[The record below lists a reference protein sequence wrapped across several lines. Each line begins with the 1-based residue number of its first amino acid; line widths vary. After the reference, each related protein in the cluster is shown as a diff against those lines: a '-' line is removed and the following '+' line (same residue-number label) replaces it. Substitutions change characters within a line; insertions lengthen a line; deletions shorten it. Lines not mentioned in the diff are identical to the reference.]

1 MRKKIRAKTGLSYE
15 RGPKGPCLVVFK
27 GNEVIRHLLTSREV
41 YALATTMLG
50 ELARI
55 GKIYE

>member
-1 MRKKIRAKTGLSYE
+1 MRKKIGAKTGLSYE

-27 GNEVIRHLLTSREV
+27 GNEVIRHFLNKREV

-55 GKIYE
+55 GKVYQ